1 MNMKELSVRAEQALE
16 ALEVETKPEAQ
27 AESGERLRNLLHKL
41 QIYEEELQLQNQE
54 LRVAQVELEKSLHR
68 YAELFDLSPMGH
80 LVLDEK
86 GVIKDINLTAAR
98 LLERNRT
105 SLPNY
110 PFVHFVAPEDRA
122 AFLTY
127 MGRCRRRGESQVAA
141 ELRLKT
147 RSGALVDVEL
157 YCNLES
163 VTAQDPQFHVSI
175 VDIGDRKRNQEAL
188 FRAHQELEWRVE
200 ARTAELSRTN
210 ESLKHEIRERERL
223 EKELRRHVRE
233 LDEADRQKNEFL
245 AMLSHELR
253 NPLSAIVNAGEVLR
267 RQAEHHTLEPLGRIA
282 RIIKE
287 QGSHLKHLLDDLLD
301 IARITQGK
309 IALRQEIID
318 VATIVH
324 QAVEANR
331 AQLEE
336 RRQQLTVTSLSK
348 PAYLHADTTRCIQ
361 VLGNLLHNASK
372 FTAPGGE
379 IALTVEL
386 EGREVLIRVRD
397 NGAGIP
403 PELIERIFEP
413 FVQEDRSLARSS
425 GGLGIG
431 LALVKRLVEMHGG
444 RVEAQSA
451 GAWQGS
457 EFKVWLPLT
466 APPPKALAS
475 DPLSAGRRAGPLTV
489 LAVDDNADYADSLR
503 ELLAVFGY
511 EVHVCYDG
519 EAALQFAHQQQAD
532 VVLLDI
538 GMPEMDGY
546 ELARRLREEAGFKDI
561 PLIAISGYGSAEDRR
576 RCQEAGIDHHLV
588 KPVDI
593 DALRELL
600 PH

>member
-1 MNMKELSVRAEQALE
+1 MDMKELSVRVEQALE
-16 ALEVETKPEAQ
+16 ALEVETKPEVQ
-27 AESGERLRNLLHKL
+27 VESGERLRNLLHRL
-41 QIYEEELQLQNQE
+41 QIYEQELQLQNQE
-54 LRVAQVELEKSLHR
+54 LRAAQVELEKSLHR

-80 LVLDEK
+80 LVLDER

-98 LLERNRT
+98 LLERNRI

-110 PFVHFVAPEDRA
+110 PFVHFVAPEDQA

-127 MGRCRRRGESQVAA
+127 MGRCRRRRESQVAA

-147 RSGALVDVEL
+147 RGGALVDVEL
-157 YCNLES
+157 CCNLES

-188 FRAHQELEWRVE
+188 FRAHQEMERRVE

-210 ESLKHEIRERERL
+210 ENLKHEIRERERL

-267 RQAEHHTLEPLGRIA
+267 RQAEHHDLEPLGRIA

-379 IALTVEL
+379 IAVTVEL
-386 EGREVLIRVRD
+386 EGREVLIRVCD

-413 FVQEDRSLARSS
+413 FVQ
-425 GGLGIG
+425 
-431 LALVKRLVEMHGG
+431 
-444 RVEAQSA
+444 
-451 GAWQGS
+451 
-457 EFKVWLPLT
+457 
-466 APPPKALAS
+466 
-475 DPLSAGRRAGPLTV
+475 
-489 LAVDDNADYADSLR
+489 
-503 ELLAVFGY
+503 
-511 EVHVCYDG
+511 
-519 EAALQFAHQQQAD
+519 
-532 VVLLDI
+532 
-538 GMPEMDGY
+538 
-546 ELARRLREEAGFKDI
+546 
-561 PLIAISGYGSAEDRR
+561 
-576 RCQEAGIDHHLV
+576 
-588 KPVDI
+588 
-593 DALRELL
+593 
-600 PH
+600 